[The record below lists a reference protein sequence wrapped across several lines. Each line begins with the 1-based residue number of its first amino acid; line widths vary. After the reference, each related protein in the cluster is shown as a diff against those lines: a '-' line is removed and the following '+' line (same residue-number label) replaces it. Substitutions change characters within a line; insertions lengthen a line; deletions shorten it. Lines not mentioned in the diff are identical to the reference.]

1 MSRFPIFNQVE
12 NTRLKYNIFDLS
24 HDKKLSCKMG
34 MLIPIQCIDLI
45 PGDQF
50 KIQSSA
56 LVRLAPTIAPFM
68 HRVNVFIHH
77 FFVPNRILWDNW
89 EDFITG
95 GKDGG
100 DNSVHPYYPVD
111 CVGLSRGSLFDYLG
125 IPVGSDAANTEN
137 REINAFPLAV
147 YQAIFEEYYN
157 DQNVGN
163 TVDYELVDGNNI
175 ANTDL
180 DNIRYRCWEHDY
192 LTSALPW
199 TQRGPEAM
207 LPLTGDAPVV
217 VSSSFPVTQLLRKST
232 TGAAAAA
239 GAMSISMAQMRDGAS
254 SNIYLD
260 PAGTLSADLSAV
272 SSTSII
278 ELRRA
283 FRLQEWLEKSA
294 RGGARYTEM
303 IKVHFGVDSS
313 DKRLQR
319 PEYIGGSKTPIKIS
333 EVLNTSATASSP
345 QGNRSGHAVSVGG
358 GQSFSY
364 RAEEHG
370 YIMSIM
376 SILPESAYQQGIPRH
391 FLRKDKFDY
400 YWNEFAHIGEQ
411 GIYKD
416 EVMVTGT
423 NAKGEEIWGYT
434 PRYSEYKFM
443 QNTVHGDFRASLD
456 FWHMGRKF
464 AALPNLNYSFMTME
478 DAEINRVFAVQDGTD
493 NCWCQVINQVEARR
507 PMPIFGTPKF

>member
-1 MSRFPIFNQVE
+1 
-12 NTRLKYNIFDLS
+12 
-24 HDKKLSCKMG
+24 MG
-34 MLIPIQCIDLI
+34 MLIPVQCIDLI
-45 PGDQF
+45 PGDSV
-50 KIQSSA
+50 KLQSSA

-95 GKDGG
+95 GLNGMDT
-100 DNSVHPYYPVD
+100 SVHPYLPVD
-111 CVGLSRGSLFDYLG
+111 CYGLSRGSLHDYLG
-125 IPVGSDAANTEN
+125 IPVGSDAANSED
-137 REINAFPLAV
+137 RELNAFPFAV
-147 YQAIFEEYYN
+147 YQSIFQEYYN
-157 DQNVGN
+157 DENVG
-163 TVDYELVDGNNI
+163 TVVDYQLVDGDNS
-175 ANTDL
+175 ANVQL
-180 DNIRYRCWEHDY
+180 DSIRYRCWEHDY

-207 LPLTGDAPVV
+207 LPLTGDAPVYV
-217 VSSSFPVTQLLRKST
+217 DDSKLPIPIVQFLKKNT
-232 TGAAAAA
+232 TGASADT
-239 GAMSISMAQMRDGAS
+239 GPVSISAGQLEDGS
-254 SNIYLD
+254 LSKLYLD
-260 PAGTLSADLSAV
+260 PNNTMFADLGSV

-278 ELRRA
+278 DLRRA
-283 FRLQEWLEKSA
+283 FKLQEWLEKSA

-319 PEYIGGSKTPIKIS
+319 PEYVGGSKTPIKVS
-333 EVLNTSATASSP
+333 EVLNTSATTTSP
-345 QGNRSGHAVSVGG
+345 QGNMSGHAVSVGG
-358 GQSFSY
+358 GEAFTY

-411 GIYKD
+411 AIYND
-416 EVMVTGT
+416 EVMVKGT
-423 NAKGEEIWGYT
+423 NADGETVWGYT
-434 PRYSEYKFM
+434 PRYAEYKYIP
-443 QNTVHGDFRASLD
+443 NTVHGDFRGSLD
-456 FWHMGRKF
+456 FWHLGRKF
-464 AALPNLNYSFMTME
+464 ADLPALNYSFMTME
-478 DAEINRVFAVQDGTD
+478 NAEIDRIFAVKDGTD
-493 NCWCQVINQVEARR
+493 NVWCQVINQVEARR